1 LRKKQKLDKGAEQ
14 KKRKRKGQQAE
25 KDEND
30 EEEGWAVGCGLW
42 GWSQNSHCNK
52 KILISFLV
60 FV

>member
-30 EEEGWAVGCGLW
+30 EEERWAVGCGDGL
-42 GWSQNSHCNK
+42 
-52 KILISFLV
+52 KIVIVIRKF
-60 FV
+60 